1 MEKIT
6 FIFAIFQK
14 KIQKW
19 KNYSRNFSEVHAEI
33 RFIKNTH
40 KKNQRDWMKSL
51 APGCSKLTPTLPFFE
66 NSFLQKK
73 IMKATLKYFLSN
85 FNTFI
90 IKNIHLT
97 TSVQKIK
104 TFQWKTAWESKK
116 MCEYPFKLVLPP

>member
-19 KNYSRNFSEVHAEI
+19 KNYSRNFSEVHARI
-33 RFIKNTH
+33 RLIKNTH

-73 IMKATLKYFLSN
+73 IMKATLKYF
-85 FNTFI
+85 FV
-90 IKNIHLT
+90 K
-97 TSVQKIK
+97 
-104 TFQWKTAWESKK
+104 FQHF
-116 MCEYPFKLVLPP
+116 YH